1 MRRRRH
7 RGLTA
12 ARPPSAHSTTLS
24 GVIEDARNLAV
35 RVHADQIDRDGDPHL
50 LHVER
55 VAALVDERTRQ
66 HPLHRAA
73 VAVAL
78 LHDTVEADRGVT
90 LESLAGDGFRP
101 EVVAAVELLSRG
113 RGVPYMA
120 HVRRIAE
127 ADGTGG
133 DLARIVKA
141 ADLDDNAARSRR
153 LAEPSRLQ
161 RYLRG
166 SRVLARAE
174 RQRAAAAG
182 ANS

>member
-1 MRRRRH
+1 M
-7 RGLTA
+7 
-12 ARPPSAHSTTLS
+12 
-24 GVIEDARNLAV
+24 IEDARNLAI

-55 VAALVDERTRQ
+55 VAALVDERTRR
-66 HPLHRAA
+66 HRLHRPA
-73 VAVAL
+73 VTVAL
-78 LHDTVEADRGVT
+78 LHDTVEAERGVT
-90 LESLAGDGFRP
+90 LESLRAEGFRP
-101 EVVAAVELLSRG
+101 EVVAAVELLTREQ
-113 RGVPYMA
+113 GVPYMA

-127 ADGTGG
+127 PEGTAG

-153 LAEPSRLQ
+153 LGEPSRLQ

-174 RQRAAAAG
+174 RQRAAAT
-182 ANS
+182 NS